1 MSVPIGSIVAFAGFV
16 PDHQFEVDTGWMF
29 CDGRLLD
36 GRDPDFVDLYSV
48 IKNFWGGDRSR
59 PDTFN
64 IPDLRGYF
72 LRGVDGPDLRR
83 DPDAD
88 LRRASNPGG
97 PLGRQVGT
105 VQGYA
110 THLPVSPF
118 TISVDGGH
126 QHGLDFEVNADRDV
140 AAEQSNTVAYP
151 WNPGSPTVGT
161 QRAGDHDH
169 RMGGGDLETRPIN
182 AYVHWLIRYK

>member
-1 MSVPIGSIVAFAGFV
+1 
-16 PDHQFEVDTGWMF
+16 
-29 CDGRLLD
+29 
-36 GRDPDFVDLYSV
+36 V

-59 PDTFN
+59 PDTFS

-126 QHGLDFEVNADRDV
+126 QHGLIRLPTRGILAVLQWVRDV
-140 AAEQSNTVAYP
+140 LGIMITGWAE
-151 WNPGSPTVGT
+151 G
-161 QRAGDHDH
+161 
-169 RMGGGDLETRPIN
+169 I
-182 AYVHWLIRYK
+182 